1 MEVMPRV
8 KSLEGAAA
16 GGTTAA
22 AAPSGGAGGMP
33 SFGSLRRLNPLAV
46 LLAEDLAKVGAG

>member
-1 MEVMPRV
+1 MDLLPRV

-22 AAPSGGAGGMP
+22 GPPSVGAGGTP

-46 LLAEDLAKVGAG
+46 LLPEDLAKVRAR